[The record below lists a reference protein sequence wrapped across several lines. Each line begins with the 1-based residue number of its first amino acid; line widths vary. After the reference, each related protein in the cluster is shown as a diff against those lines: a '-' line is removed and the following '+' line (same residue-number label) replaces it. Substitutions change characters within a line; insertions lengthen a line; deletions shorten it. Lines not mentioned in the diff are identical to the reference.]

1 MKQYCKISLLLAV
14 FGFIGI
20 VFLTIS
26 TEAQFHIT
34 TVEDSAFS
42 GKERMKPAVP
52 FYHDE
57 HNDAAGIYDCST
69 CHHVWEDGEK
79 LEYTDSIG
87 MECSA
92 CHLAEP
98 GATEMDLIRA
108 YHLQCRTCHLEE
120 KSGPILC
127 AECHVGEK

>member
-14 FGFIGI
+14 FGLIGI

-69 CHHVWEDGEK
+69 CHHMFGK
-79 LEYTDSIG
+79 TAKNLN
-87 MECSA
+87 
-92 CHLAEP
+92 
-98 GATEMDLIRA
+98 IRTPSEWNA
-108 YHLQCRTCHLEE
+108 R
-120 KSGPILC
+120 PAILPNR
-127 AECHVGEK
+127 APRKWT